1 MGFIEWLFDPN
12 EREIRKIRK
21 VVKKINDFEESMKS
35 RSDEELRALTD
46 SFRQRLKGK
55 ETLDDIL
62 PEAFA
67 AVREASKR
75 TLGLRHYDVQMIGG
89 IVLHQG
95 RIAEMKTG
103 EGKTLVA
110 TSPVYLNALTGRGV
124 HVVTVNDYLA
134 KRDGRWMAP
143 IYHFLGLSVGII
155 NHDTAYLYDPEV
167 ETGDDSNNHL
177 RPVPRRQAYEA
188 DITYGTNNEYGF
200 DYLRDN
206 MVMDL
211 DQRVQRELNFA
222 IVDEVDS
229 ILIDEARTPLII
241 SGRGTGSTNMYGRY
255 AQVARE
261 LKKDVHYTVE
271 EKSKTAPLTE
281 EGVAKVEQ
289 LLGLRNLFD
298 PDNMETAHFIDNAL
312 RAKECYRND
321 IEYVVKNGEIV
332 IVDEFTGRLMFGRR
346 YSDGLHQ
353 AIEAKEGVK
362 VRQEDQTLATIT
374 FQNYFKLYHKL
385 AGMTGTALTEERE
398 FREIYDLD
406 VVVIPTNVKV
416 ARIDLH
422 DQVYK
427 NEKYKFKAVC
437 ADIAERH
444 AKGQPILVGTRS
456 IEKSEELSQLLTKMG
471 IKHNVLNAKYH
482 EKEAHI
488 IAQAGRLGAVTIAT
502 NMAGR
507 GVDIKLG
514 GDPADPEEE
523 KKVRE
528 AGGLYIL
535 GTERHKSRRIDNQLR
550 GRAGRQ
556 GDPGAS
562 RFYVALDDELMR
574 LFASDRIRSLMDTL
588 GLEDEVIE
596 NPLISRGIEN
606 AQMKV
611 ESHHFEIRKNV
622 LKYDDTMNE
631 QRRVIY
637 ADRDKILEGKD
648 LRETI
653 YSFIEDAVSDLVDMH
668 MHEQAPPET
677 WDFDGLM
684 VALHDQL
691 VLPEGVSKADLGG
704 KLPAEI
710 KETVVGWLREVYD
723 KKIEILGDQL
733 MSDLERFTLLRVTD
747 EKWIEHLS
755 NIELLREGIHL
766 RGYGQKDPQ
775 VEFIR
780 EAAEEFDG
788 LKRRLRDD
796 TLHYL
801 FRVEVQAT
809 EQIEEHL
816 EQKET
821 MHATSTNRDNEMP
834 VEPIKRTGAKLGR
847 NDPCW
852 CGSGKKWKKCHYPE
866 ER

>member
-35 RSDEELRALTD
+35 RSDEELHALTD
-46 SFRQRLKGK
+46 KFRQRLQDK
-55 ETLDDIL
+55 ETLDDLL

-89 IVLHQG
+89 VVLHQG

-155 NHDTAYLYDPEV
+155 NHDTAYLYDPEI

-261 LKKDVHYTVE
+261 LKRDVHYTVE

-321 IEYVVKNGEIV
+321 IEYVIKGGEIV

-437 ADIAERH
+437 ADIKERH
-444 AKGQPILVGTRS
+444 EKGQPILVGTRS
-456 IEKSEELSQLLTKMG
+456 IEKSEELSQLLNKMG

-535 GTERHKSRRIDNQLR
+535 GTERHESRRIDNQLR

-574 LFASDRIRSLMDTL
+574 LFASDRIRNLMDTL

-637 ADRDKILEGKD
+637 ADRDRILKGEN

-653 YSFIEDAVSDLVDMH
+653 YGFIEEEVSDLVDMH
-668 MHEQAPPET
+668 MHEQAEPET
-677 WDFDGLM
+677 WDFDGLL

-704 KLPAEI
+704 KLPSEI
-710 KETVVGWLREVYD
+710 KETVVGWLRQVYD
-723 KKIEILGDQL
+723 KKVEALGNQL

-801 FRVEVQAT
+801 FRVEVQT
-809 EQIEEHL
+809 PDQI

-821 MHATSTNRDNEMP
+821 MRETATNRDSERAA
-834 VEPIKRTGAKLGR
+834 EPIRRSGAKLGR

>member
-1 MGFIEWLFDPN
+1 MGFLDLIFDPN
-12 EREIRKIRK
+12 ERELHKIRKI
-21 VVKKINDFEESMKS
+21 VTKINGFESAMEA
-35 RSDEELRALTD
+35 RSDAEMKELTD
-46 SFRQRLKGK
+46 KFRNELKNK
-55 ETLDDIL
+55 KTLDDIL

-89 IVLHQG
+89 VVLHQG
-95 RIAEMKTG
+95 RISEMKTG

-110 TSPVYLNALTGRGV
+110 TCPVYLNALEGRGV

-134 KRDGRWMAP
+134 KRDARWMAP

-155 NHDTAYLYDPEV
+155 NHDTAYLYDPSIEI
-167 ETGDDSNNHL
+167 EDESTNHL
-177 RPVPRRQAYEA
+177 RKVPRREAYEA

-211 DQRVQRELNFA
+211 DQRVQRELHYA

-241 SGRGTGSTNMYGRY
+241 SGRGTGGTNMYGRF
-255 AQVARE
+255 AQIARE
-261 LKKDVHYTVE
+261 LKRDLHYTVE

-281 EGVAKVEQ
+281 EGVAKAEQ
-289 LLGLRNLFD
+289 LLGIRNLFD
-298 PDNMETAHFIDNAL
+298 ADNMEIAHFVDNAL

-321 IEYVVKNGEIV
+321 IEYVVKNGEVI

-362 VRQEDQTLATIT
+362 IRQEDQTLATIT
-374 FQNYFKLYHKL
+374 FQNYFKLYGKL

-398 FREIYDLD
+398 FREIYGLD
-406 VVVIPTNVKV
+406 VVVIPTNVPIK
-416 ARIDLH
+416 RIDLH

-427 NEKYKFKAVC
+427 NEEIKFRAVC
-437 ADIAERH
+437 ADIKERH
-444 AKGQPILVGTRS
+444 EKGQPILVGTRS
-456 IEKSEELSQLLTKMG
+456 IEKSEQLGKLLDKMG
-471 IKHNVLNAKYH
+471 IKHNILNAKYH

-488 IAQAGRLGAVTIAT
+488 IAQAGHLGAVTIAT

-514 GDPADPEEE
+514 GDPPDKEEE
-523 KKVRE
+523 EKVRE

-535 GTERHKSRRIDNQLR
+535 GTERHESRRIDNQLR

-574 LFASDRIRSLMDTL
+574 LFASDRIRSFMDTL
-588 GLEDEVIE
+588 GLEDEAIE
-596 NPLISRGIEN
+596 SSLITRGIEN
-606 AQMKV
+606 AQTKV

-631 QRRVIY
+631 QRHVIY
-637 ADRDKILEGKD
+637 GDRDKILRGEG
-648 LRETI
+648 LRETV
-653 YSFIEDAVSDLVDMH
+653 YSFIEDCVSDLVDSY
-668 MHEQAPPET
+668 MHEAVQPED
-677 WDFDGLM
+677 WDFEGLM
-684 VALHDQL
+684 LALHEQL
-691 VLPEGVSKADLGG
+691 VLPEGVSKEDLGG
-704 KLPAEI
+704 KLIPEI
-710 KETVVGWLREVYD
+710 KETVVGWCRQVYD
-723 KKIEILGDQL
+723 KKVELLGEEL
-733 MSDLERFTLLRVTD
+733 MKDLERFTMLRILD

-755 NIELLREGIHL
+755 NIELLREGIGL
-766 RGYGQKDPQ
+766 RGYGQKDPV

-788 LKRRLRDD
+788 LKRRVRDD
-796 TLHYL
+796 TLNYL
-801 FRVEVQAT
+801 FRVEVSAP
-809 EQIEEHL
+809 EQV
-816 EQKET
+816 EQKDT
-821 MHATSTNRDNEMP
+821 MRVTGTNRDQETP
-834 VEPIKRTGAKLGR
+834 VTTIRRGKAKLGR
-847 NDPCW
+847 NDLCW

>member
-143 IYHFLGLSVGII
+143 VYHFLGLSVGII

-298 PDNMETAHFIDNAL
+298 PNNMETAHFIDNAL

-444 AKGQPILVGTRS
+444 AKGQPILVVLALLKNR
-456 IEKSEELSQLLTKMG
+456 KSSASFLPKWALSTTCSTPNTTK
-471 IKHNVLNAKYH
+471 K
-482 EKEAHI
+482 
-488 IAQAGRLGAVTIAT
+488 
-502 NMAGR
+502 
-507 GVDIKLG
+507 KL
-514 GDPADPEEE
+514 
-523 KKVRE
+523 
-528 AGGLYIL
+528 
-535 GTERHKSRRIDNQLR
+535 
-550 GRAGRQ
+550 
-556 GDPGAS
+556 
-562 RFYVALDDELMR
+562 
-574 LFASDRIRSLMDTL
+574 
-588 GLEDEVIE
+588 
-596 NPLISRGIEN
+596 
-606 AQMKV
+606 
-611 ESHHFEIRKNV
+611 
-622 LKYDDTMNE
+622 
-631 QRRVIY
+631 
-637 ADRDKILEGKD
+637 
-648 LRETI
+648 
-653 YSFIEDAVSDLVDMH
+653 
-668 MHEQAPPET
+668 
-677 WDFDGLM
+677 
-684 VALHDQL
+684 
-691 VLPEGVSKADLGG
+691 
-704 KLPAEI
+704 
-710 KETVVGWLREVYD
+710 
-723 KKIEILGDQL
+723 
-733 MSDLERFTLLRVTD
+733 TLL
-747 EKWIEHLS
+747 
-755 NIELLREGIHL
+755 
-766 RGYGQKDPQ
+766 
-775 VEFIR
+775 
-780 EAAEEFDG
+780 
-788 LKRRLRDD
+788 LKPD
-796 TLHYL
+796 
-801 FRVEVQAT
+801 V
-809 EQIEEHL
+809 
-816 EQKET
+816 
-821 MHATSTNRDNEMP
+821 
-834 VEPIKRTGAKLGR
+834 
-847 NDPCW
+847 
-852 CGSGKKWKKCHYPE
+852 
-866 ER
+866 